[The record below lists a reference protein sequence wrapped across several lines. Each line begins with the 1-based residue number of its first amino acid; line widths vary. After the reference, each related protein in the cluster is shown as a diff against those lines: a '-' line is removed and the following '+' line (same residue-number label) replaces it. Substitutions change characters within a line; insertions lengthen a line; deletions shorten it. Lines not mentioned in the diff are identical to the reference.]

1 MFDINNI
8 QYNQASGQYTC
19 CCQCNSSQDA
29 DYLCAKYTML
39 PKQFDIVGEIY
50 SRGSTAIIGTSN
62 PKAATAIASCIN
74 ANYFMPPL
82 DVYIFYG
89 SSQKDLPSRWC
100 VGLDIT
106 NASQLI
112 NLLNRQDPLINAD
125 NSPQNWFDKMVH
137 HIPLLCLPEY
147 WNKGNLKNLKKE
159 LISASLQFR
168 MLPPESSLFT
178 LYNSCPQ
185 SAVN

>member
-125 NSPQNWFDKMVH
+125 NSPQNWFDKNGTSYSVVMLTGV
-137 HIPLLCLPEY
+137 LEQGQSEELEKRVNLCL
-147 WNKGNLKNLKKE
+147 
-159 LISASLQFR
+159 SAIQNATARKLTVHTIQ
-168 MLPPESSLFT
+168 
-178 LYNSCPQ
+178 
-185 SAVN
+185 